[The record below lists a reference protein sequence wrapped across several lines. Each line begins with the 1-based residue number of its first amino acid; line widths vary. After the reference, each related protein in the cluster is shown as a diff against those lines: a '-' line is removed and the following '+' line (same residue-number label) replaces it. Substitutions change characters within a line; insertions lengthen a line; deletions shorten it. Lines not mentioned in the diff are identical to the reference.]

1 MLNLLNRIVDEYSAT
16 YTIGN
21 TGLTNP
27 RYSKRTS
34 YNVRLESVNRELI
47 EREYGLREDIAFRM
61 YSVAKPTLGNFIL
74 IDKQYYRIRLVNFFE
89 GKSLNHHYESLL
101 ERI

>member
-1 MLNLLNRIVDEYSAT
+1 MLNLLNRTVEEYSVT
-16 YTIGN
+16 YTIGD
-21 TGLTNP
+21 TGLANP
-27 RYSKRTS
+27 RYSKKTAYS
-34 YNVRLESVNRELI
+34 ARLESVNRELV